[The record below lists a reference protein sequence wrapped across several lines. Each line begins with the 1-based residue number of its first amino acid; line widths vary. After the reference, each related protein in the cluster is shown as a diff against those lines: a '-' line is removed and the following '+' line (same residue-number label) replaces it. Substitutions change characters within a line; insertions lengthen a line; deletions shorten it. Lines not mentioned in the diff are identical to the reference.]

1 MNLKK
6 YEAFIKAVEKQS
18 ISKAALE
25 LGNTQS
31 SVTQLINSLEKDF
44 GFKLMSRNKGGIKLT
59 KEGII
64 LYDSIKNV
72 LDANKNLMD
81 IVSDIKNNGPN
92 IIRIS
97 MFKSI
102 AVHWMPCIMKE
113 FQNMYPD
120 TIFKLYDGCY
130 SEVENYIRSG
140 EVDIGFVS
148 MPVDIKCECIEI
160 AKDRLLG
167 VLPIGHPY
175 AKSKTIPIA
184 QFEKEPVV
192 SLIDSTDRDARRI
205 LISKGINPDIKFKTA
220 DDYAML
226 SMVENGLGICIAH
239 ELVLKNDN
247 HKIAT
252 VELDPPAF
260 RTIGIAG
267 IDLDNAKPIVRKFIE
282 YLIRWAE
289 NNSI

>member
-6 YEAFIKAVEKQS
+6 YEAFIKSVENQS

-31 SVTQLINSLEKDF
+31 SITQLINSLEKDF
-44 GFKLMSRNKGGIKLT
+44 GFKLMIRNKGGIKLT
-59 KEGII
+59 KEGSLI
-64 LYDSIKNV
+64 YDSIKNV
-72 LDANKNLMD
+72 IGANKDLMD
-81 IVSDIKNNGPN
+81 IVSDIKNNEPN
-92 IIRIS
+92 TIRIA

-102 AVHWMPCIMKE
+102 AVHWMPRIMKD
-113 FQNMYPD
+113 FQSIYPD
-120 TIFKLYDGCY
+120 TIFKLYDGYY
-130 SEVENYIRSG
+130 SEVENYIKSG

-167 VLPIGHPY
+167 VLPLGHPY
-175 AKSKTIPIA
+175 ANSKSMPII

-205 LISKGINPDIKFKTA
+205 LNSKGINPDIKFKTA

-247 HKIAT
+247 HKIVT
-252 VELDPPAF
+252 IELDPPAF

-267 IDLDNAKPIVRKFIE
+267 IDLKNSKPIVQKFIE
-282 YLIRWAE
+282 YLIDWAKR
-289 NNSI
+289 NSI